1 MTIRSEV
8 ENDDQRHLVPGI
20 TATVN
25 LEFEPRT
32 MPLLQ
37 KAVGEDSHARSLLE
51 QGRVLAVPVFSA
63 IETGEESI
71 VYRESLPG
79 VYEGTLVSLGPRMAG
94 ADGVA
99 FYPVLSGLAPGDRV
113 VTSGSFLVD
122 AETRLNPAAGS
133 IYFGGSG
140 GGNTG
145 GGVTTVRP
153 STPED
158 TPSKIAAAMAK
169 LSPADRA
176 VAQAQGSCP
185 VLDESPLGAM
195 GVPVKV
201 KVDGQDVFVCCQNCV
216 KAATKEPDKTL
227 RRVAEL
233 KDQNKKGRPT
243 PAPAD
248 QPTAPTA
255 TDPKA
260 AKIKAAL
267 AKLSSADRKAAELQ
281 KECPINEGS
290 LLGSMGVP
298 IKVTLGGQ
306 SVYLCCPAC
315 KEDALADPR
324 GTLEKVKRL
333 RQANTSERK
342 P

>member
-1 MTIRSEV
+1 
-8 ENDDQRHLVPGI
+8 
-20 TATVN
+20 
-25 LEFEPRT
+25 
-32 MPLLQ
+32 
-37 KAVGEDSHARSLLE
+37 
-51 QGRVLAVPVFSA
+51 VPVFSA
-63 IETGEESI
+63 IETGEQTI

-79 VYEGTLVSLGPRMAG
+79 VYDGTLVSLGPRMTG
-94 ADGVA
+94 PNGVT
-99 FYPVLSGLAPGDRV
+99 FYPVLSGLKPGDRV

-140 GGNTG
+140 GGATG

-169 LSPADRA
+169 LSAADRA
-176 VAQAQGSCP
+176 IAVAQGSCP

-201 KVDGQDVFVCCQNCV
+201 TIDGQDVFVCCQSCV
-216 KAATKEPDKTL
+216 KAATKEPAKTL
-227 RRVAEL
+227 QRVDEL
-233 KDQNKKGRPT
+233 KGQAKKGQT
-243 PAPAD
+243 APATGD

-255 TDPKA
+255 TDPFSE
-260 AKIKAAL
+260 KIKAAL
-267 AKLSSADRKAAELQ
+267 AKLSPADRKAAELQ

-298 IKVTLGGQ
+298 IKLSLQGE
-306 SVYLCCPAC
+306 SVFVCCKAC
-315 KEDALADPR
+315 QEEALADPR
-324 GTLEKVKRL
+324 GTLEKVKHLRRL
-333 RQANTSERK
+333 NAPERK